1 MSHRHHRVTNVKN
14 YDLFDS
20 VWSLQPVFN
29 LMIDVHVMVILA
41 TQTFREKK
49 KQQQSRFFSFLLN
62 FNVYAD
68 VDNRERARVTNKQV
82 LLETQH
88 ENFKEVVRNV
98 SGQ

>member
-1 MSHRHHRVTNVKN
+1 MSM
-14 YDLFDS
+14 L
-20 VWSLQPVFN
+20 WSSWPPRL
-29 LMIDVHVMVILA
+29 LE
-41 TQTFREKK
+41 RKK
-49 KQQQSRFFSFLLN
+49 KQQQSRVFFFFLRN

-98 SGQ
+98 SRDFKIQRRDGDENFT

>member
-1 MSHRHHRVTNVKN
+1 
-14 YDLFDS
+14 
-20 VWSLQPVFN
+20 
-29 LMIDVHVMVILA
+29 MIDVHVMVILA

-49 KQQQSRFFSFLLN
+49 KTTFFFLRN

-88 ENFKEVVRNV
+88 ENFKEVVQNV

>member
-1 MSHRHHRVTNVKN
+1 MSM
-14 YDLFDS
+14 L
-20 VWSLQPVFN
+20 WSSWPPRL
-29 LMIDVHVMVILA
+29 LE
-41 TQTFREKK
+41 RKK
-49 KQQQSRFFSFLLN
+49 KQQQSRVFFFLQN

>member
-1 MSHRHHRVTNVKN
+1 MSM
-14 YDLFDS
+14 L
-20 VWSLQPVFN
+20 WSSWPPRL
-29 LMIDVHVMVILA
+29 LE
-41 TQTFREKK
+41 RKK
-49 KQQQSRFFSFLLN
+49 KQQQSQVFFFLLN

-88 ENFKEVVRNV
+88 ENFKEVVRKYV

>member
-1 MSHRHHRVTNVKN
+1 
-14 YDLFDS
+14 
-20 VWSLQPVFN
+20 
-29 LMIDVHVMVILA
+29 MIDVHVMVILA

-49 KQQQSRFFSFLLN
+49 TTTTKPGLFFFLRN

>member
-1 MSHRHHRVTNVKN
+1 MSMLWSSWPPRLLERKKTTTTKPG
-14 YDLFDS
+14 LF
-20 VWSLQPVFN
+20 
-29 LMIDVHVMVILA
+29 
-41 TQTFREKK
+41 
-49 KQQQSRFFSFLLN
+49 FFLRN

-88 ENFKEVVRNV
+88 ENFKEVVTSV

>member
-1 MSHRHHRVTNVKN
+1 
-14 YDLFDS
+14 
-20 VWSLQPVFN
+20 
-29 LMIDVHVMVILA
+29 MIDVHVMVILA

-49 KQQQSRFFSFLLN
+49 NNNNKAGSFFFLRN

-88 ENFKEVVRNV
+88 ENFKEVVTNV

>member
-1 MSHRHHRVTNVKN
+1 MSM
-14 YDLFDS
+14 L
-20 VWSLQPVFN
+20 WSSWPPRL
-29 LMIDVHVMVILA
+29 LE
-41 TQTFREKK
+41 RKK
-49 KQQQSRFFSFLLN
+49 KQLFFFFLRN

>member
-1 MSHRHHRVTNVKN
+1 MSM
-14 YDLFDS
+14 L
-20 VWSLQPVFN
+20 WSSWPPRL
-29 LMIDVHVMVILA
+29 LE
-41 TQTFREKK
+41 RKK
-49 KQQQSRFFSFLLN
+49 KQLFFLRN

-88 ENFKEVVRNV
+88 ENFKEVVQNV

>member
-1 MSHRHHRVTNVKN
+1 MSM
-14 YDLFDS
+14 L
-20 VWSLQPVFN
+20 WSSWPPRL
-29 LMIDVHVMVILA
+29 LE
-41 TQTFREKK
+41 RKK
-49 KQQQSRFFSFLLN
+49 KQLFFFLRN

-68 VDNRERARVTNKQV
+68 VDNRERARVKNKQV

>member
-1 MSHRHHRVTNVKN
+1 MWN
-14 YDLFDS
+14 DLFDS
-20 VWSLQPVFN
+20 LWNLQLVFN

-41 TQTFREKK
+41 TETFKK
-49 KQQQSRFFSFLLN
+49 KQQQSRIFFFFLRN

>member
-1 MSHRHHRVTNVKN
+1 MSMLWSSWPPRLLKN
-14 YDLFDS
+14 NNNKAGS
-20 VWSLQPVFN
+20 
-29 LMIDVHVMVILA
+29 
-41 TQTFREKK
+41 
-49 KQQQSRFFSFLLN
+49 FFFFLRN

>member
-1 MSHRHHRVTNVKN
+1 MSM
-14 YDLFDS
+14 L
-20 VWSLQPVFN
+20 WSSWPPRL
-29 LMIDVHVMVILA
+29 LE
-41 TQTFREKK
+41 RKK
-49 KQQQSRFFSFLLN
+49 KTTFFFFLRN

>member
-1 MSHRHHRVTNVKN
+1 MSMLWSSWPPRLLERKKN
-14 YDLFDS
+14 
-20 VWSLQPVFN
+20 N
-29 LMIDVHVMVILA
+29 
-41 TQTFREKK
+41 
-49 KQQQSRFFSFLLN
+49 FFFLRN

-88 ENFKEVVRNV
+88 ENFKEVVQNV

>member
-1 MSHRHHRVTNVKN
+1 MWN
-14 YDLFDS
+14 DLFDS
-20 VWSLQPVFN
+20 LWNLQLVFN

-49 KQQQSRFFSFLLN
+49 KNNFFFLRN

-88 ENFKEVVRNV
+88 ENFKEVVQNV

>member
-1 MSHRHHRVTNVKN
+1 MSM
-14 YDLFDS
+14 L
-20 VWSLQPVFN
+20 WSSWPPRFLE
-29 LMIDVHVMVILA
+29 
-41 TQTFREKK
+41 RKK
-49 KQQQSRFFSFLLN
+49 KQQQSRVFFFLRN

>member
-1 MSHRHHRVTNVKN
+1 M
-14 YDLFDS
+14 
-20 VWSLQPVFN
+20 FN

-49 KQQQSRFFSFLLN
+49 KTTKPGLFFLLN

-88 ENFKEVVRNV
+88 ENFKEAW
-98 SGQ
+98 

>member
-1 MSHRHHRVTNVKN
+1 MSM
-14 YDLFDS
+14 L
-20 VWSLQPVFN
+20 WSSWPPRL
-29 LMIDVHVMVILA
+29 L
-41 TQTFREKK
+41 EKK
-49 KQQQSRFFSFLLN
+49 KKTTFFFFLRN

>member
-1 MSHRHHRVTNVKN
+1 
-14 YDLFDS
+14 
-20 VWSLQPVFN
+20 
-29 LMIDVHVMVILA
+29 MIDVHVMVILA

-49 KQQQSRFFSFLLN
+49 KTTFFFFLRN

-88 ENFKEVVRNV
+88 ENFKEVVQNV